1 LWQGDEGAC
10 EVEDGAAGDG
20 GWGGAQEVRGL
31 QKHVEVG
38 GAEFE
43 AGAAWEDQDFGVVEQ
58 GVEVLHPL
66 GLKLAV
72 EVQDVVQLRVVY
84 AVF

>member
-1 LWQGDEGAC
+1 
-10 EVEDGAAGDG
+10 
-20 GWGGAQEVRGL
+20 
-31 QKHVEVG
+31 VEVG

-43 AGAAWEDQDFGVVEQ
+43 AGAAWEDQDFGVVEE